1 LLNLI
6 WDLDGTLIDSQ
17 GEILYHLELAL
28 KDSHMSMI
36 DQIKPIRTGPPI
48 DIMLKESF
56 PADII
61 TDEKINEVLSHF
73 RKRYD
78 SSGFT
83 MTLPFDGIDKIV
95 TDTTNFV
102 HHIVTNKPQNAS
114 QSIINKLG
122 WTDKIFSLKTPVVI
136 SNQKKS
142 KTELF
147 LELIKETGAD
157 ISSFIGIGDMK
168 ADCIAAK
175 DNKITAVGVLWGSGT
190 REELSGCCDYICEDT
205 KQLHDFLH
213 ERGTQ
218 I

>member
-1 LLNLI
+1 LI

-28 KDSHMSMI
+28 KDSHMSMT

-56 PADII
+56 PADMI
-61 TDEKINEVLSHF
+61 TDEKIAEILSHF
-73 RKRYD
+73 RRRYD
-78 SSGFT
+78 TSGFT
-83 MTLPFDGIDKIV
+83 MTPPFDGIDTIIS
-95 TDTTNFV
+95 DTTNFV
-102 HHIVTNKPQNAS
+102 HHIITNKPHNAS
-114 QSIINKLG
+114 QGIINKLG
-122 WTDKIFSLKTPVVI
+122 WTDKISSLKTPVVN
-136 SNQKKS
+136 SSQRKS

-147 LELIKETGAD
+147 LELITESGAD
-157 ISSFIGIGDMK
+157 ISSFLGIGDMK
-168 ADCIAAK
+168 ADCLAAR

-190 REELSGCCDYICEDT
+190 REELSGCSDYLCEDT

-213 ERGTQ
+213 ERRKE